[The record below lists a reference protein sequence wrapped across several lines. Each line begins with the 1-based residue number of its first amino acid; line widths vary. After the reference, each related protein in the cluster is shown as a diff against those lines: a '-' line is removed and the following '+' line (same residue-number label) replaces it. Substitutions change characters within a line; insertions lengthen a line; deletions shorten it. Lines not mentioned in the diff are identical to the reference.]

1 MLYTPPY
8 LYPWYTISTMEAPLL
23 EHTLTT
29 FEACEFLS
37 LSERTISRY
46 IKAGLLRPKLI
57 KNPHG
62 IPSYR
67 FSTAELEDIRARQAR
82 RQGTGHTPL
91 MAALEVA
98 VVKEI
103 SETPQTPPIVVGQD
117 RELID
122 ILKGQLVVK
131 DEQIKSLLDQTHE
144 ANVLLLKNQEI
155 IKELQ
160 APIPQEPPTQWGNQN
175 V

>member
-1 MLYTPPY
+1 
-8 LYPWYTISTMEAPLL
+8 MEASLL
-23 EHTLTT
+23 EYTLTT

-46 IKAGLLRPKLI
+46 VKAGLLRPRLI
-57 KNPHG
+57 KNPRG

-67 FSTAELEDIRARQAR
+67 FSKAELEDIRARQVR

-98 VVKEI
+98 IVKEI
-103 SETPQTPPIVVGQD
+103 SETPQTPPVVVGQD
-117 RELID
+117 TRQPGQDNEVICLLKENNET
-122 ILKGQLVVK
+122 LKGELTAK
-131 DEQIKSLLDQTHE
+131 NKQIDSLLE
-144 ANVLLLKNQEI
+144 REKESNILLLNFQKTIQQ
-155 IKELQ
+155 LQ
-160 APIPQEPPTQWGNQN
+160 SPEPEQPVQWGSGN